1 MESMKNRIRNHSIW
15 MSRLFVCI
23 VCVVCLFV
31 PARTVAQSEPTEL
44 TNLVIFVRFADDAE
58 ITHSFA
64 DIDSMFNGKT
74 DGFLSVYNFFKA
86 LSYDKIHYN
95 TVYTNNIQNGQISS

>member
-44 TNLVIFVRFADDAE
+44 TNLVIFVRFAE
-58 ITHSFA
+58 
-64 DIDSMFNGKT
+64 
-74 DGFLSVYNFFKA
+74 V
-86 LSYDKIHYN
+86 
-95 TVYTNNIQNGQISS
+95 